1 MFGFSVFAGL
11 SGNCSGCHRLIVHVL
26 MVMVC
31 LYIRPAECDRPPLPQ
46 HHAQCSTEHL
56 SASESLPAK
65 PAVGQDA
72 AVTSSE
78 KAVIRQ
84 DTAAS
89 CDVESVTK
97 SALRVDGLVSTECK
111 EPVTLPELHSARQM
125 RDSELELQQKK
136 DALRLVFRLLCA
148 TLVVEIFAVVC

>member
-1 MFGFSVFAGL
+1 
-11 SGNCSGCHRLIVHVL
+11 

-84 DTAAS
+84 DMATS

-97 SALRVDGLVSTECK
+97 SALRVDGLVSTDCK
-111 EPVTLPELHSARQM
+111 EALTLLESHSARRM
-125 RDSELELQQKK
+125 RDELELQLKK
-136 DALRLVFRLLCA
+136 DALGFVCRLLCPA
-148 TLVVEIFAVVC
+148 LAGEMFALAC